1 MAELSQADLDE
12 LVMEAVV
19 DAYGQDEQLAGF
31 FAVFEENLAFPFT
44 TRVLGVEVTV
54 ADIDLTDCG
63 IVAICARGTHRQS
76 IPIPD
81 LPLPA
86 PPPPGSEWIA
96 AYRHWASRR

>member
-1 MAELSQADLDE
+1 MSSARDGATRAGLRAQ
-12 LVMEAVV
+12 
-19 DAYGQDEQLAGF
+19 DAAG
-31 FAVFEENLAFPFT
+31 VFEENLALPFM

-63 IVAICARGTHRQS
+63 IVAICVRETHRQP
-76 IPIPD
+76 IPISD

-86 PPPPGSEWIA
+86 TRPAGSEWIA